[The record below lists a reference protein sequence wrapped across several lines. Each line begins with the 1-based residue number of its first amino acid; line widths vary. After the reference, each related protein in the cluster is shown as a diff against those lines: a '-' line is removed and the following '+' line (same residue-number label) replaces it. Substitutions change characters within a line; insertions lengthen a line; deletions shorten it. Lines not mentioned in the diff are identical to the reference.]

1 MHFVGFNFKLS
12 LFEILK
18 TMNKIFIFCIV
29 ILNQLLNS
37 QTLDIKTTKSVVFND
52 GFNNTSVLFSDKTEE
67 GNLVI
72 VRSSKSNSMF
82 YSNGL
87 FIEEFDRNLKFKY
100 SLDIEFK
107 NPLHRKYTNLVSI
120 FYHNNM
126 IVFINVFYDLKQKAY
141 VFGANKLSIKTKK
154 LEFQEL
160 IVIKSNEFLEGEKL
174 NIESLFNENLKKI
187 FIPTNGIFISSAKT
201 SSTQGEI
208 INSSY
213 LPHNERNSGFLF
225 TKNNQRFLIGIDFSN
240 EKNRKLKLFSFS
252 LDGTLLKTDY
262 IDEPT
267 KVDQIGNFKFI
278 DLLANNSIIVVDK
291 IHFKNESLF
300 GKYKPSNYEVIKIEN
315 GTKQKIIIDSK
326 DQYVE
331 NTNFKTTNNKLFLV
345 GFSSKEKDY
354 SYSGVYINEINLDPF
369 ELITSKNF
377 EFSEQLII
385 DKFGKSKNKELKN
398 LKLREIHLN
407 NDNEIYINGE
417 EEILKNNYN
426 SGTSIVPNK
435 TVSLSSNFNNVSMAT
450 NYQMI
455 NSYSNYEDLLCIKI
469 NDKRELI
476 WSRIINKKQSEE
488 NSFNSYTSFF
498 KNEDIFFIFN
508 AKDKIKE
515 LKNNRIEFVSNGNN
529 SNSNLMILKIDKN
542 GNYNYQ
548 EILDK
553 DENATPFMVSN
564 GIKID
569 DSYYFYGVKNKK
581 KQLLKI
587 EMN

>member
-126 IVFINVFYDLKQKAY
+126 IVFINLFYDLKQKAY

-488 NSFNSYTSFF
+488 NSFNSYTSFL

>member
-1 MHFVGFNFKLS
+1 M
-12 LFEILK
+12 FEILK
-18 TMNKIFIFCIV
+18 TMNKIFFFCIV

-87 FIEEFDRNLKFKY
+87 FIEEFDRDLKFKY

-126 IVFINVFYDLKQKAY
+126 IFFINVFYDLKQKAY

>member
-1 MHFVGFNFKLS
+1 
-12 LFEILK
+12 
-18 TMNKIFIFCIV
+18 MNKIFFFCIV

-87 FIEEFDRNLKFKY
+87 FIEEFDRDLKFKY

-126 IVFINVFYDLKQKAY
+126 IFFINVFYDLKQKAY

>member
-488 NSFNSYTSFF
+488 NSFNSYTSFL

>member
-160 IVIKSNEFLEGEKL
+160 IVIKNNEFLEGEKL

>member
-1 MHFVGFNFKLS
+1 
-12 LFEILK
+12 
-18 TMNKIFIFCIV
+18 MNKIFFFCIV

-87 FIEEFDRNLKFKY
+87 FIEEFDRDLKFKY

-126 IVFINVFYDLKQKAY
+126 IFFINVFYDLKQKAY

-201 SSTQGEI
+201 SSTQVEI

>member
-1 MHFVGFNFKLS
+1 
-12 LFEILK
+12 
-18 TMNKIFIFCIV
+18 MNKIFFFCIV

-87 FIEEFDRNLKFKY
+87 FIEEFDRDLKFKY

-126 IVFINVFYDLKQKAY
+126 IFFINVFYDLKQKAY

-160 IVIKSNEFLEGEKL
+160 IIIKSNEFLEGEKL

-345 GFSSKEKDY
+345 GFSSKEKEY
-354 SYSGVYINEINLDPF
+354 SYSGVYINEISLDPF
-369 ELITSKNF
+369 ELITSKNY

-426 SGTSIVPNK
+426 GGTSIVPNK
-435 TVSLSSNFNNVSMAT
+435 TVSLSSNFNNVSMTT

-455 NSYSNYEDLLCIKI
+455 NTYSNYEDLLCVKI

-488 NSFNSYTSFF
+488 NSFNSYTSFL

>member
-1 MHFVGFNFKLS
+1 
-12 LFEILK
+12 
-18 TMNKIFIFCIV
+18 MNKIFIFCIV

-126 IVFINVFYDLKQKAY
+126 IVFINLFYDLKQKAY

-488 NSFNSYTSFF
+488 NSFNSYTSFL